1 MSDAG
6 NPPPNNGN
14 PPDDPP
20 SMPASSASNP
30 PTHVELITMIQNM
43 LQTVLANRPPVPPA
57 PPVLILPNN
66 MVKFSDPNQFTG
78 RPQDVDSFVK
88 TIEF

>member
-1 MSDAG
+1 MSNTG

-14 PPDDPP
+14 PPDETPDPP

-43 LQTVLANRPPVPPA
+43 LQTVLANPPPLPPA
-57 PPVLILPNN
+57 PPAPILPNN
-66 MVKFSDPNQFTG
+66 MVKFSDPN
-78 RPQDVDSFVK
+78 
-88 TIEF
+88 